1 MITNRPPIKHDTS
14 DWGPAEQ
21 AGFLQSLLQAGNGE
35 VKLASEGA
43 TSYTKRILREASFF
57 PALLKLQPV
66 DLSKLRRVTSQA
78 SGVPSEIGYI
88 EVEMEPG
95 SPGSRTAPFSASPD
109 FNTYRGEVYY
119 IYLSK
124 DDTPEL
130 YKNVDQLA
138 TYQMDL
144 RQVVTDNLLKD
155 LDNVADYRLIQ
166 THKDITGSDPNA
178 VNPATGSYQYQEIA
192 GGITRATYANTLLPL
207 INAQLNN
214 GVFLI
219 NRQTAVEF
227 CKWGRDEIGG
237 ELAQRILSDG
247 INALEKFS
255 FNGVP
260 HIASIKSAL
269 IGTNHVYHWTYQDFL
284 GRAFSMQEPTVYVKR
299 ERDTIT
305 VYASRKYGYGIGN
318 VAGVA
323 RTVFT

>member
-1 MITNRPPIKHDTS
+1 MLTNRPPIKHDAS
-14 DWGPAEQ
+14 DWSPADQ
-21 AGFLQSLLQAGNGE
+21 AGFLQSLMQAGNGE
-35 VKLASEGA
+35 IKLASEGA

-57 PALLKLQPV
+57 PALLKLQPI
-66 DLSKLRRVTSQA
+66 DLTKLRRVTSQS

-144 RQVVTDNLLKD
+144 RQVITDNLLKD
-155 LDNVADYRLIQ
+155 LDNVADYRIIQ

-178 VNPATGSYQYQEIA
+178 VGPGGYQQYQEVN
-192 GGITRATYANTLLPL
+192 GGITRQTYKSTLLPL

-227 CKWGRDEIGG
+227 CGWGRDEIGG
-237 ELAQRILSDG
+237 DLAERILQDG
-247 INALEKFS
+247 INALESFK

-260 HIASIKSAL
+260 HIATIKSAL
-269 IGTNHVYHWTYQDFL
+269 IGTNHVYHFTYQDFL
-284 GRAFSMQEPTVYVKR
+284 GRAYEMQQPTVYVKR
-299 ERDTIT
+299 ERDTIY

-323 RTVFT
+323 RTVFN